1 MVKVADILICR
12 PERDAKLLKDLLI
25 QCNISSVVLPTVV
38 IDYLDF
44 TFDKKNFTDVI
55 FTSKYAVQGFFE
67 VYDEAVLHNI
77 KIWAIGEST
86 AKVLSEK
93 NLLVNYPKKYNSE
106 ALYDLLA
113 IDGFDGKKIAL
124 VSGEGGN
131 DFLEKNLSEIVECK
145 KIETYKRDF
154 LNPEQLLEKYNHYFH
169 DRSPK
174 IIVTTSLDVFNALN
188 TIFPINSKPI
198 NSIVTITSTK
208 MLKCVTAEGFEK
220 TLFLEKVDNQSICD
234 VIKKFFERN

>member
-12 PERDAKLLKDLLI
+12 PEKDAKVLRDILI
-25 QCNISSVVLPTVV
+25 EHNITSVILPTVS

-44 TFDKKNFTDVI
+44 SFDKRVFTDII
-55 FTSKYAVQGFFE
+55 FTSKYAVQGFFD
-67 VYDEAVLHNI
+67 VYDEVVLNNI

-86 AKVLSEK
+86 AKVLLGK
-93 NLLVNYPKKYNSE
+93 NLLVNYPEKYNSE
-106 ALYDLLA
+106 ALYDLLS
-113 IDGFDGKKIAL
+113 INGFDGKKIAL

-131 DFLEKNLSEIVECK
+131 DFLEKTLSKNVECK
-145 KIETYKRDF
+145 KIKTYKRDF
-154 LNPEQLLEKYNHYFH
+154 QNPEQLLEKYNHYFH
-169 DRSPK
+169 NKSPK

-208 MLKCVTAEGFEK
+208 MLECVTAEGFKK